1 MESGVSSFFKSLLLV
16 LTIILNSSSAQSPL
30 GTAKSNDVEI
40 EALKFVQKAENE
52 LHEASK
58 EYTVL
63 SWASASNITDYNDE
77 KELNFSVSIYT
88 ICIHTKYIPLNFL
101 KIE

>member
-88 ICIHTKYIPLNFL
+88 ICIHIYIYTSEFSEN
-101 KIE
+101 

>member
-1 MESGVSSFFKSLLLV
+1 MESGVSSVFKSLLIV
-16 LTIILNSSSAQSPL
+16 LAIFINSSSAQSPL
-30 GTAKSNDVEI
+30 ATAKLNDVEK
-40 EALKFVQKAENE
+40 EAFQFVQKAESE

>member
-1 MESGVSSFFKSLLLV
+1 MESGVSSFLKSFLIV
-16 LTIILNSSSAQSPL
+16 LTIYLNCSSAQSPL
-30 GTAKSNDVEI
+30 ATAKLNDVEK
-40 EALKFVQKAENE
+40 EAFKFVQKAENE

-77 KELNFSVSIYT
+77 KELNYTVSTTYT
-88 ICIHTKYIPLNFL
+88 SLRSELAEN
-101 KIE
+101 